1 MKNKSLMA
9 AIAVLSLMAV
19 VSLTAYTQVDS
30 VYAVSV
36 EERIAKLVGQ
46 IQEQTDRITALE
58 SKKNGTND
66 LSIDVR
72 IDVIRQQITDKQA
85 IIESLRATPAVNR
98 ITQII
103 EIQNQLND
111 AVNEI
116 NRLTTIILQLQTSLH
131 SLIVLDSTPVTVSEP
146 VEINEL
152 ESYIIVNGTQFGLG
166 DTVGITV
173 KFNKDL
179 HLNAPVNLRGEVLNY
194 TDYYIIYVI
203 HNDNLCTTYFINGN
217 VTYMERDDD
226 DPLECVF
233 NDDGSIFVTW
243 LIDGD
248 MIAGKYV
255 IQAQHEVR
263 WMDVSGGRIDQTEVS
278 FLLR

>member
-9 AIAVLSLMAV
+9 VIAVLSLMAV
-19 VSLTAYTQVDS
+19 VSLTAYTQIDS

-66 LSIDVR
+66 VSIDVR
-72 IDVIRQQITDKQA
+72 IDMIQQHITDKQA
-85 IIESLRATPAVNR
+85 IIESLRAVPTVDRAV
-98 ITQII
+98 QIV

-111 AVNEI
+111 VINEI

-166 DTVGITV
+166 DTIGITA
-173 KFNKDL
+173 KFNNNF
-179 HLNAPVNLRGEVLNY
+179 HENIPVNLRGETGGY
-194 TDYYIIYVI
+194 TESYEIQYGDGRCNSEFV
-203 HNDNLCTTYFINGN
+203 NGN
-217 VTYMERDDD
+217 TTDIYTGEQ
-226 DPLECVF
+226 PNCEF
-233 NDDGSIFVTW
+233 NADGSVFTTW
-243 LIDGD
+243 LIGGD
-248 MIAGKYV
+248 LLAGEYYV
-255 IQAQHEVR
+255 VASNRIF
-263 WMDVSGGRIDQTEVS
+263 WDIGGGDRERIES
-278 FLLR
+278 SHFLLR

>member
-46 IQEQTDRITALE
+46 IQEHADRITALE

-66 LSIDVR
+66 VSIDVR

-152 ESYIIVNGTQFGLG
+152 ESYIIVNGTEFGLG
-166 DTVGITV
+166 DTVGITA

-179 HLNAPVNLRGEVLNY
+179 HLNAPVNLRGETGGY
-194 TDYYIIYVI
+194 TEIYQI
-203 HNDNLCTTYFINGN
+203 ESGRENLCHSEFVNGN
-217 VTYMERDDD
+217 TTAIHIGE
-226 DPLECVF
+226 LGNCEF
-233 NDDGSIFVTW
+233 NADGYIFTTW

-248 MIAGKYV
+248 MITGEY
-255 IQAQHEVR
+255 EVLAYHSIS
-263 WMDVSGGRIDQTEVS
+263 WDVGGGGVNEFVHS
-278 FLLR
+278 SPFLLR

>member
-1 MKNKSLMA
+1 MKNKSLLA
-9 AIAVLSLMAV
+9 IIAVLSLMAV

-36 EERIAKLVGQ
+36 EERITKLTTQ

-66 LSIDVR
+66 VSIDVR
-72 IDVIRQQITDKQA
+72 IDMIQQQITDKQA
-85 IIESLRATPAVNR
+85 IIESLRAPTTVDRAV
-98 ITQII
+98 QIV

-146 VEINEL
+146 VEINKL
-152 ESYIIVNGTQFGLG
+152 QPYIIVNGTEFGLG

-173 KFNKDL
+173 KFNRNL
-179 HLNAPVNLRGEVLNY
+179 HVDIPVNLRGEVSGYHENY
-194 TDYYIIYVI
+194 LIWVYGDDI
-203 HNDNLCTTYFINGN
+203 LCTSHFANGN
-217 VTYMERDDD
+217 MTDIQEDARSC
-226 DPLECVF
+226 EF
-233 NDDGSIFVTW
+233 NNDGSISVTW

-248 MIAGKYV
+248 V
-255 IQAQHEVR
+255 IVDEYEIWAQHVTRWDVGGGESESVESSLFLVR
-263 WMDVSGGRIDQTEVS
+263 
-278 FLLR
+278 